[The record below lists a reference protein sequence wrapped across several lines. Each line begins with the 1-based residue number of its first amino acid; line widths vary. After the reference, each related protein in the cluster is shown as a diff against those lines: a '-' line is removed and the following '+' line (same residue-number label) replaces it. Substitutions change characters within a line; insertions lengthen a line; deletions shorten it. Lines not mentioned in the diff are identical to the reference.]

1 MDIKHYIKEH
11 ESELTFD
18 KLYKIT
24 CKLSKVVDNNVD
36 EECSNKIKRKIH
48 CIISEGHYNEE
59 YALHDVKNMY
69 YEYNGEKHYASYW
82 SVEEVMSIYN
92 SLKSSTPILSTYNFY
107 DFYVTLNMIK
117 SDNYKLYKTRFKGY
131 SESELDKLFIED
143 TINWLDDADNPFGTS
158 KIWKYIN
165 K

>member
-36 EECSNKIKRKIH
+36 EECSNRIKRKIH

-92 SLKSSTPILSTYNFY
+92 SLKSSTPILSTNNFY
-107 DFYVTLNMIK
+107 DFFVIIYFIK
-117 SDNYKLYKTRFKGY
+117 IDS
-131 SESELDKLFIED
+131 
-143 TINWLDDADNPFGTS
+143 
-158 KIWKYIN
+158 YIFFN
-165 K
+165 IIFYIYFYY